1 MRNDD
6 YPEPTPTPVI
16 WSVALGVAPLP
27 FLGVYAVLFIA
38 HGFVYPMNPPDI
50 TSTPHGEGI
59 AGIVAGVLFLIGV
72 FVLWQF
78 LNGRRRWPFVIGQLA
93 TFGTAV
99 DFVLDRTTGSAAVPL
114 LLVATSAAAT
124 ALALVPAGWR
134 HTGFESERWQRAGR
148 VRHRPVSPQ
157 TSVSPVSPVPP
168 VPRDGSVFG
177 ASDVDAAISAIPERS
192 RT

>member
-50 TSTPHGEGI
+50 TSTPQGEGI
-59 AGIVAGVLFLIGV
+59 AGIVAAVLFLVGV
-72 FVLWQF
+72 VILWQF
-78 LNGRRRWPFVIGQLA
+78 LNGRRRWPFVIGQVA
-93 TFGTAV
+93 TFATAV
-99 DFVLDRTTGSAAVPL
+99 DFILDRTTGSAAVPL
-114 LLVATSAAAT
+114 LLVATSAAAIV
-124 ALALVPAGWR
+124 LALLPAGWR
-134 HTGFESERWQRAGR
+134 HTGFESTRWQRAR
-148 VRHRPVSPQ
+148 RA
-157 TSVSPVSPVPP
+157 
-168 VPRDGSVFG
+168 PRRAAAPAPAAPAAPHHGAAFG
-177 ASDVDAAISAIPERS
+177 ASDVDAAISSIPERS